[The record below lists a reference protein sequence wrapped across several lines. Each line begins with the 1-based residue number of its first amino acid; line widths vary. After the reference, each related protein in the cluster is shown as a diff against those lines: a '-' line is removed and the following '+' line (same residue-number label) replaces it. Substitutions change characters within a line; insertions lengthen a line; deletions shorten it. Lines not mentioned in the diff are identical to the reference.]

1 VTARVDPAVAAEVG
15 CPMPLAADLDQMH
28 LIDPQTERVL

>member
-1 VTARVDPAVAAEVG
+1 VG
-15 CPMPLAADLDQMH
+15 QSLMLAADLGQMH